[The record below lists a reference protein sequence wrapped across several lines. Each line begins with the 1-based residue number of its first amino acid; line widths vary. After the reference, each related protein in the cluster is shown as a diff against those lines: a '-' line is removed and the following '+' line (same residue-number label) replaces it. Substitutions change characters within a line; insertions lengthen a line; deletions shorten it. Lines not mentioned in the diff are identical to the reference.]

1 MTTAAATGQQELKDA
16 LCFLAAHSNK
26 NNNSNSRTHAHTHTG
41 SKLSLKRSAEKDT
54 RTHASA
60 TGNVLPG
67 SYISHKDVEDA
78 KCADKKRKA
87 ITLN

>member
-1 MTTAAATGQQELKDA
+1 MTTAAATGQKELKDA

-26 NNNSNSRTHAHTHTG
+26 NNNSNGRT
-41 SKLSLKRSAEKDT
+41 LSLKRSAEKDT

-67 SYISHKDVEDA
+67 SHISHKDVEDA